1 MLKYINFRLYNF
13 TFIGTHFLEKKI
25 DEYFYLSYANIYNKM
40 KTTNVKVTYIL
51 NIHARSDSDR
61 KEKLDFFALLF
72 DLATILS

>member
-1 MLKYINFRLYNF
+1 
-13 TFIGTHFLEKKI
+13 
-25 DEYFYLSYANIYNKM
+25 M